1 MKKKLSLWIVCV
13 LNNSKPKYWQ
23 EKWIFNEFG
32 KPLSDYVILHLWSF
46 LGIPNPKI
54 FFKKIDRWDVIVL
67 GIASPEHMMHVMY
80 NSFSWS
86 DTDRIGVHWTGIS
99 KKRNPLTHISCFHFS
114 YCAVWH
120 IQSCHMAHGKK
131 VENQAYRSAQ
141 SSAFAHVSWPDCVC
155 HRMKDCVL
163 DIRKLIL
170 ASPSNRCESKHTKIT
185 KIIRKKT
192 KQGSNP

>member
-1 MKKKLSLWIVCV
+1 MQLTFYETEIPKCSSTNGCKPHQIRLNILYPRMHHSPEWIIKKIEKKLSLWIVCV

-23 EKWIFNEFG
+23 NKWIFNEFG

-46 LGIPNPKI
+46 LRIPNPKI
-54 FFKKIDRWDVIVL
+54 FFKKIDRWDVILL

-99 KKRNPLTHISCFHFS
+99 KKRNPLTYISCFHFS
-114 YCAVWH
+114 YCAVWN

-131 VENQAYRSAQ
+131 
-141 SSAFAHVSWPDCVC
+141 W
-155 HRMKDCVL
+155 KIVL
-163 DIRKLIL
+163 K
-170 ASPSNRCESKHTKIT
+170 PSI
-185 KIIRKKT
+185 
-192 KQGSNP
+192 